1 MPSNVSIPQPTFMNP
16 SLSPLMDYLDGLTCQ
31 ADIDGLHTV
40 LASLDI
46 GAEDLADH
54 ARFSEKRYVR
64 NLVRGAP
71 LYHLLVLCWRSGQ
84 RSPIHNHAGSTC
96 GVRVLRGVATETR
109 FDRTP
114 SGLLKPTGS
123 FDLMAGQSIAGADDM
138 THQVSNLQ
146 AAGEDLITLHVYSP
160 PLLRME
166 TFSLTDGA
174 VGEHLVD
181 TREHIHGCG
190 I

>member
-1 MPSNVSIPQPTFMNP
+1 MNAN
-16 SLSPLMDYLDGLTCQ
+16 LLPLIDYLDGLTCR
-31 ADIDGLHTV
+31 AEIDELHSS
-40 LASLDI
+40 LAALDI
-46 GAEDLADH
+46 SAEDLADH
-54 ARFSEKRYVR
+54 TRFSEKRYVR
-64 NLVRGAP
+64 NLVRSTP
-71 LYHLLVLCWRSGQ
+71 LYHLLVLCWRPGQ

-96 GVRVLRGVATETR
+96 GVRVLRGVATETK

-123 FDLMAGQSIAGADDM
+123 FDLSAGQTTIGADDM

-146 AAGEDLITLHVYSP
+146 AAGEDLVTLHVYSP

-166 TFSLTDGA
+166 TFSLTDGT
-174 VGEHLVD
+174 VGEYIVD
-181 TREHIHGCG
+181 THEHIHGCG

>member
-1 MPSNVSIPQPTFMNP
+1 MPSNVSIPPQTIMNAN
-16 SLSPLMDYLDGLTCQ
+16 LLPLMDYLDGLTCQ
-31 ADIDGLHTV
+31 AGIDELRSS
-40 LASLDI
+40 LAALDI
-46 GAEDLADH
+46 SAEDLADH
-54 ARFSEKRYVR
+54 ARFSEKRYAR
-64 NLVRGAP
+64 NLVRGTP
-71 LYHLLVLCWRSGQ
+71 MYHLLVLCWRSGQ

-109 FDRTP
+109 FARTP

-123 FDLMAGQSIAGADDM
+123 FDLSAGQTIAGADDM

-146 AAGEDLITLHVYSP
+146 AADEDLITLHVYSP

-174 VGEHLVD
+174 VGEYLVD
-181 TREHIHGCG
+181 DSRHIHGCG